1 MKILLFP
8 ILAMM
13 LILSTMTFATAQS
26 NSTTNSSND
35 TLQSDNFSVKFAS
48 TIGSG
53 GAVNLHTPQGI
64 AVDSYGNIYVA
75 DRDNARI
82 DKFDSKGNFLSII
95 GGTGGSADGQLLGP
109 EAVAVDKSGN
119 IYVVESNNARIDKFD
134 SAGNF
139 ILKFGS
145 KGNDEGQFND
155 PWGIAVDDSGNIF
168 VADLFKPIQKFDS
181 SGNFISTI
189 GKGMIDGATSIALD
203 KSGNLYALDN
213 GNPQVVEFSNDG
225 TFIKEWGSY
234 CNLFHNVGCVDPDGS
249 GPFANGDGQ
258 FQDPNGIAI
267 DASGNVYL
275 TDTGNNRVE
284 VFDSSG
290 YFIYKFGEN
299 GNGNAQFS
307 DVMGIAVDN
316 SGSLYVVDQNN
327 HRVEAFN
334 ITYGNMTSAPNKV
347 LTSPT
352 MYPSA
357 PPPTIPS
364 IPAGYVSSFGSGGS
378 KNGQFSMPQGIAV
391 DSSGSLYVTDLN
403 NDRVEKFD
411 SNGNYI
417 STIGSHGSADG
428 QFSTPT
434 GVALDK
440 SGNVYVSDIDNYRIE
455 KFDPAGNFVLK
466 FGTSGIKPGQFNSLQ
481 GVAVDDAGNMYVADL
496 TNSIQKFDP
505 LGNFVMKIGHDKL
518 NGVSDVAVDK
528 SGDVY
533 IVDSGNSQ
541 IAEYSSNGTLITK
554 WGSYCDMSSTRGC
567 IDPDGSGP
575 FAIGDGQFQD
585 PTRIAIDGSGKIY
598 VTDQDND
605 RIQIFDSSGHFL
617 YKFGS
622 SGSDSGQFANPVGI
636 AVDSFGNIYVADQNN
651 ARVQVF
657 NLNNLGIA
665 GFSSNT
671 VASSLSVPSTK
682 VIPPTTQPIMQPT
695 APPVTPQTTV
705 VSVPTLSSMSSTI
718 PVWVKGIFNYYGQG
732 KISDNELIGA
742 INFLVQQGIV
752 KLK

>member
-1 MKILLFP
+1 
-8 ILAMM
+8 
-13 LILSTMTFATAQS
+13 MTFASAQA
-26 NSTTNSSND
+26 
-35 TLQSDNFSVKFAS
+35 DNFSIGFVSSF
-48 TIGSG
+48 GSG
-53 GAVNLHTPQGI
+53 VNSTVKLVTPQGI
-64 AVDSYGNIYVA
+64 AVDNSGNVYVA

-82 DKFDSKGNFLSII
+82 DKFDSKGNFMSII

-119 IYVVESNNARIDKFD
+119 VYVVESNNARIDKFD

-145 KGNDEGQFND
+145 RGSSEGQFND

-189 GKGMIDGATSIALD
+189 GKGMIDGAISIALD

-234 CNLFHNVGCVDPDGS
+234 CNLFHNVGCIDPDGS
-249 GPFANGDGQ
+249 GPFALGDGQ

-275 TDTGNNRVE
+275 ADTGNNRVE

-290 YFIYKFGEN
+290 HFVYKFGEN

-327 HRVEAFN
+327 HRVEAFS
-334 ITYGNMTSAPNKV
+334 ITYGNMTSATNEV

-352 MYPSA
+352 IYPSA

-364 IPAGYVSSFGSGGS
+364 IPTGYVSSFGSGGS

-391 DSSGSLYVTDLN
+391 DNSDSLYVTDLN

-411 SNGNYI
+411 SHGNYI

-428 QFSTPT
+428 QFSAPT

-455 KFDPAGNFVLK
+455 KFDSAGNFVLK
-466 FGTSGIKPGQFNSLQ
+466 FGTFGTKPGQLNSLQ
-481 GVAVDDAGNMYVADL
+481 GIAVDDAGNVYVSDL

-505 LGNFVMKIGHDKL
+505 SGNFVMKIGNDKL
-518 NGVSDVAVDK
+518 NGASDVAVDK

-533 IVDSGNSQ
+533 VVDSGNSQ
-541 IAEYSSNGTLITK
+541 IAEYSSAGTLITK
-554 WGSYCDMSSTRGC
+554 WGSYCEMSSARGC
-567 IDPDGSGP
+567 TDPDGSGSLV
-575 FAIGDGQFQD
+575 IGDGQFND

-636 AVDSFGNIYVADQNN
+636 AVDESGNIYVADQNN

-657 NLNNLGIA
+657 NLNDIGIA
-665 GFSSNT
+665 GFSSHT
-671 VASSLSVPSTK
+671 VTPSLPVPSNTQVTSPTK
-682 VIPPTTQPIMQPT
+682 PIMPPP

-705 VSVPTLSSMSSTI
+705 ALVPTLSSMPSTI
-718 PVWVKGIFNYYGQG
+718 PVWIKGIFNYHSQGQM
-732 KISDNELIGA
+732 SDDELINA
-742 INFLVQQGIV
+742 INFLVQQGII